1 MIYLDFAINA
11 LASGVALGS
20 IYALLALGLAIT
32 FGLLHIPN
40 VAHPAIVVTG
50 AYAVA
55 AANARGLDPL
65 VAALVLTIPFY
76 VIGLA
81 FYEFYARTFELRGRG
96 DTLQSL
102 TLFFGVALVIE
113 IALVISFGADLRSV
127 SVPYVGSSLSIGV
140 VTLPYRFLVPALVTP
155 VIVLALWLYLTR
167 THAGLALRAVAH
179 DERALSIC
187 GISPTATKR
196 HAFGLATALA
206 VLAGGAL
213 IITGPIDPFTDR
225 TLIGRA
231 FAIVVLAGL
240 GSIPGTLVAAVVIG
254 VAESFVTTFVNPS
267 WAPGVAFA
275 ILLATLGL
283 RPSGLFGL
291 AR

>member
-1 MIYLDFAINA
+1 MIYLDFATNA
-11 LASGVALGS
+11 LVSGIALGS

-32 FGLLHIPN
+32 FGLLHNPN

-55 AANARGLDPL
+55 AVSPLGFDPL
-65 VAALVLTIPFY
+65 LSAVALTIPFY
-76 VIGLA
+76 VLGLV

-96 DTLQSL
+96 NTLQSL

-113 IALVISFGADLRSV
+113 IALVIAFGTDLRSV
-127 SVPYVGSSLSIGV
+127 SVAYVGRSLSVGF

-155 VIVLALWLYLTR
+155 VVVLILWLYLTR

-206 VLAGGAL
+206 VLAGAAL
-213 IITGPIDPFTDR
+213 IITAPVDPFTDR
-225 TLIGRA
+225 SLMGRA
-231 FAIVVLAGL
+231 FAVVVLAGL
-240 GSIPGTLVAAVVIG
+240 GSIPCTLVAAIVIG

-283 RPSGLFGL
+283 RPSGLFG
-291 AR
+291 AAQ